1 MLKKLLHTV
10 IFTCCCTLYA
20 AAQTK
25 PAKQPLRFRTT
36 WGIYLSDS
44 LPRPDVL
51 KVLDSALV
59 VRDGNNNKFPV
70 VSFDFTYE
78 QKEPYVN
85 DTTNQPGFYTEVIGD
100 SFRDNK
106 LSELWR
112 TRLKEMVQK
121 GDVLFFN
128 NIIIKYTG
136 DKFYR
141 APELKMVVR

>member
-59 VRDGNNNKFPV
+59 VRDGSNNKFPV

-85 DTTNQPGFYTEVIGD
+85 DTTNQVGFYTEVIGD